1 MLERVGLGQRLK
13 HKPGELSG
21 GERQRAAVAR
31 ALITEPACVLADEP
45 TGNLDRHSA
54 EHVFDLMLEL
64 NRDLGTSFVIVTH
77 DLELAA
83 RMEAMWRLTDG
94 VLVREC

>member
-1 MLERVGLGQRLK
+1 
-13 HKPGELSG
+13 
-21 GERQRAAVAR
+21 
-31 ALITEPACVLADEP
+31 
-45 TGNLDRHSA
+45 
-54 EHVFDLMLEL
+54 MLEL

-94 VLVREC
+94 VLVRER